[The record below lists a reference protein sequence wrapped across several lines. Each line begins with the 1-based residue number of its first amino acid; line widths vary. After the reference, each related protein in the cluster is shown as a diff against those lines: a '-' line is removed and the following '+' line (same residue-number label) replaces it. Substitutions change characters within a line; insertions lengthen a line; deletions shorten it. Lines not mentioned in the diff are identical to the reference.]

1 MTTKQKIAL
10 AIPLV
15 IAAVAIVAAFYV
27 GGGSD
32 TPPADDRVV
41 EALIPGNNDKVL
53 QQAEVGIDLQSG
65 WDGSLTVDGTPIP
78 LDQLNKVLPL
88 GRITFQPGPGKAL
101 EYLPAGQNCV
111 VARFWPQAT
120 PEQNLSRSWC
130 FTVV

>member
-1 MTTKQKIAL
+1 MTTKQKLAL
-10 AIPLV
+10 AVPLV
-15 IAAVAIVAAFYV
+15 IAAVAIVAAFLL

-32 TPPADDRVV
+32 SPAADDRVV
-41 EALIPGNNDKVL
+41 EALIPGNNEKVL

-65 WDGSLTVDGTPIP
+65 WDGSLTIDGTPIP
-78 LDQLNKVLPL
+78 LDQLDKVLPL
-88 GRITFQPGPGKAL
+88 GRIAFQPGPGKVL

>member
-10 AIPLV
+10 AIPLL
-15 IAAVAIVAAFYV
+15 IAAVAIVGAFFI
-27 GGGSD
+27 GGNDS
-32 TPPADDRVV
+32 PKADDRVV

-53 QQAEVGIDLQSG
+53 QQSQVGIDLQSG
-65 WDGSLTVDGTPIP
+65 WDGSLQIDGTPIP
-78 LDQLNKVLPL
+78 LDQLTKVLSQGL
-88 GRITFQPGPGKAL
+88 ITFQPGPGKVL

-120 PEQNLSRSWC
+120 PEQNLSRQWC